1 MPSKD
6 QLHRFIFDQ
15 TDIRGEIIHLDETI
29 KAQNAIHP
37 LPPLVQ
43 KLLGEFM
50 VAAALMSSTLKF
62 DGIFTLQARGS
73 GSVPLIMAEVSEN
86 QHLRAI
92 AHLNEHVDLPEQA
105 EPNLPELIGTDA
117 VLSIIIDP
125 IKGERYQGIVPL
137 DAATLAECV
146 EHYFHQSEQLPTKLW
161 LVSDD
166 KQAAGFFLQRLPQ
179 QLADSETNDDAWHNR
194 VQLANTLT
202 ADELMNLP
210 HETLLMRLFHEEGV
224 RIFDPKALS
233 FKCSCSKTRTSN
245 ALVQLGKEELDSIIE
260 EQGLISVDCQFC
272 GHQYRFDENDVEQLF
287 SPPTQH

>member
-15 TDIRGEIIHLDETI
+15 TDIRGEIIHLNDTI
-29 KAQNAIHP
+29 KSQNAIHP
-37 LPPLVQ
+37 LPPMVQ

-50 VAAALMSSTLKF
+50 AAAALMSSTLKF

-73 GSVPLIMAEVSEN
+73 GSIPLIMAEVSQN

-92 AHLNEHVDLPEQA
+92 AHLNEHVDLPKQA
-105 EPNLPELIGTDA
+105 DPNLPELIGTDA

-125 IKGERYQGIVPL
+125 TKGERYQGIVPL

-146 EHYFHQSEQLPTKLW
+146 EHYFQQSEQLPTKLW

-166 KQAAGFFLQRLPQ
+166 NQAAGFFLQRLPQ
-179 QLADSETNDDAWHNR
+179 QLADSETNHEAWQNR
-194 VQLANTLT
+194 VQLANTVT

-210 HETLLMRLFHEEGV
+210 HEALLMRLFHEEGV

-233 FKCSCSKTRTSN
+233 FKCSCSRTRTSN
-245 ALVQLGKEELDSIIE
+245 ALIQLGKEELDSIIQ
-260 EQGLISVDCQFC
+260 EQGTISVDCQFC
-272 GHQYRFDENDVEQLF
+272 GHQYRFDKDDVDQLF